1 MKKNSNVIILGG
13 AGYIGTEV
21 SNFFIKKK
29 YKVKAIDNLIYN
41 QPKPKKQKNF
51 LFQKLDIDKVD
62 KIEKLISQD
71 DIVIILAGLVGDPV
85 TKKYP
90 VVSKKIN
97 ENSIINVIKLCI
109 KKKIEHLVFVSTCS
123 NYGVVKNNEVVNE
136 KSKLNPISLYAKSKV
151 KIEKYLQKNKKSKT
165 KITILRF
172 ATAFGLSSRMR
183 FDLTINEFV
192 REIFLKNSLEVYE
205 SETWRPYCHVKDFA
219 LAIFKVI
226 KTKRSKTLEI
236 YNVGSNKN
244 NYTKKMIVQKIGKFL
259 DINNVKY
266 VDKQKDFRNY
276 RVNFSKIKKNLR
288 LSLKYSVEYGIKEII
303 HSMKKNN
310 FRDLNKVKD
319 NYGNYKIKKIN

>member
-1 MKKNSNVIILGG
+1 MKNRNVIILGG

-29 YKVKAIDNLIYN
+29 YKVITIDNLIYN
-41 QPKPKKQKNF
+41 QAKPKNQKNF
-51 LFQKLDIDKVD
+51 LFQKLDIDKVE

-85 TKKYP
+85 TKKYS
-90 VVSKKIN
+90 VASKKIN
-97 ENSIINVIKLCI
+97 ENDIISAIKLCI

-151 KIEKYLQKNKKSKT
+151 KIEKYLQKIKKPKT

-172 ATAFGLSSRMR
+172 ATAFGLSARMR
-183 FDLTINEFV
+183 FDLTINEFI

-219 LAIFKVI
+219 LAIYKVI
-226 KTKRSKTLEI
+226 NTKRSKTLEI

-244 NYTKKMIVQKIGKFL
+244 NYTKKMIIQKIGKFL

-266 VDKQKDFRNY
+266 VNKQKDFRNY
-276 RVNFSKIKKNLR
+276 RVNFSKIKKNLK
-288 LSLKYSVEYGIKEII
+288 LIPKYSVEYGIKEII
-303 HSMKKNN
+303 NSMKKNN
-310 FRDLNKVKD
+310 FRYLNKVKD